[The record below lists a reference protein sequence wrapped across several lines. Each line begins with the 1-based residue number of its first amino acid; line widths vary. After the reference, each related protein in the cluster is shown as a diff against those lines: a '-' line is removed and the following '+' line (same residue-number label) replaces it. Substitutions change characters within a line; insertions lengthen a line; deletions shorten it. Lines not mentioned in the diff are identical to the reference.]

1 MTRTRKI
8 SRQSGFTL
16 LELLVAI
23 MILTMIMTAAMGAV
37 RVASRSFE
45 AGVQRADETA
55 RIRSIAD
62 VLRRQFRQLLPVTW
76 NEDRRELIAF
86 KGDRHQVQFVAPAP
100 GSSNGPGYLIYR
112 LAATPSSSPS
122 GSREQHSL
130 VLDFAPFDPGTD
142 GFEMPANSGREL
154 LAGAVQVSFD
164 YFGALDDLDS
174 PDWHENWLPESARL
188 PAVVRMRLASSGQRW
203 PELLFNVRFEGD
215 E

>member
-1 MTRTRKI
+1 MNRAQKL
-8 SRQSGFTL
+8 SAQSGFTL

-23 MILTMIMTAAMGAV
+23 MILTLIMTAAMGAV

-55 RIRSIAD
+55 RIRSVAD
-62 VLRRQFRQLLPVTW
+62 VLRRQFRQLLLVTW
-76 NEDRRELIAF
+76 DENRHDMIAF
-86 KGDRHQVQFVAPAP
+86 KGDRHQVQFIAPAP

-112 LAATPSSSPS
+112 LATVPSPSSS
-122 GSREQHSL
+122 REQNSL
-130 VLDFAPFDPGTD
+130 VLDFAPFDPGSE

-174 PDWHENWLPESARL
+174 PDWHEIWLPDSARL